1 MDVLKGNEQVML
13 KNKYKVQQNRA
24 LHILRLKIHIQ
35 EGILRWACFRKCN
48 NKNINHKIQQYAT
61 NL

>member
-1 MDVLKGNEQVML
+1 MH

-35 EGILRWACFRKCN
+35 EGISRWIRFRKCN
-48 NKNINHKIQQYAT
+48 NKNMNHKIQQYAT